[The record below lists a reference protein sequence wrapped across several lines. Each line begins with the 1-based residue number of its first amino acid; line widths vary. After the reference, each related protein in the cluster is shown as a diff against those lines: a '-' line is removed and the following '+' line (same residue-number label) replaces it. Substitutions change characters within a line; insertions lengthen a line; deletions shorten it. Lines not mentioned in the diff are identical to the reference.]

1 MCDGENKMWVEQVRV
16 RGRGGRVL
24 HQELKPSPLHS
35 CRLARLSPVFD
46 TGQHAPPHLCF
57 TGGMTQLS
65 VQWFL
70 KGAGVKKS
78 RRERA
83 MVVGGLDQ
91 GLLCTCMIMSWV
103 KVL

>member
-35 CRLARLSPVFD
+35 CHLARLSPVFD
-46 TGQHAPPHLCF
+46 GTACF
-57 TGGMTQLS
+57 TTSLLHWRHDTVICVMVSERSWGEE
-65 VQWFL
+65 
-70 KGAGVKKS
+70 
-78 RRERA
+78 ERA

-91 GLLCTCMIMSWV
+91 GLLCTCMIMS
-103 KVL
+103 